1 MKKTDLQQLIKEELR
16 KVLKEEI
23 NITSELEDF
32 LQKNPFTQENQHHHE
47 YDVKNHIQKVMDRPL
62 TPQEK
67 SKITRIIRKYRDDFW
82 GRTFREK
89 RDREDTINRE
99 RYLNNL
105 LPLTTDNGRGTPDST
120 YYTTANEYIWTDKD
134 GGTHISYSDPKSGY
148 TDYKLRDKWLNTP
161 VDKATLDRYWHPG
174 HLRMIGIKK

>member
-1 MKKTDLQQLIKEELR
+1 MKRKDLSQLIKEEI
-16 KVLKEEI
+16 KKILKEEI
-23 NITSELEDF
+23 NIASELEDF
-32 LQKNPFTQENQHHHE
+32 FQSNPFTQENQHHHE
-47 YDVKNHIQKVMDRPL
+47 YDVKDHIQQVMGRPL

-67 SKITRIIRKYRDDFW
+67 SKITKIIRKYRDDFW
-82 GRTFREK
+82 GKRYREES
-89 RDREDTINRE
+89 DREDTINRE

-120 YYTTANEYIWTDKD
+120 YYTRANEYSWTDRD
-134 GGTHISYSDPKSGY
+134 GNTHTSYSDPKSGY

-174 HLRMIGIKK
+174 QLRMIGIKN

>member
-23 NITSELEDF
+23 NIASELEDF

-89 RDREDTINRE
+89 RDREDMEEAPQTVHTIPQQTSIFGQTKMEVLIPHIVIQKVDILTIN
-99 RYLNNL
+99 
-105 LPLTTDNGRGTPDST
+105 
-120 YYTTANEYIWTDKD
+120 
-134 GGTHISYSDPKSGY
+134 
-148 TDYKLRDKWLNTP
+148 
-161 VDKATLDRYWHPG
+161 
-174 HLRMIGIKK
+174 